1 MAVQVASACRGNRQT
16 LTINLTLTLTLTLTL
31 AEWTDVVVLEQRGLP
46 TSDDAANT
54 SVCVS
59 SVAMLL

>member
-16 LTINLTLTLTLTLTL
+16 LTINLTLTLTLTL